1 MRFSFVILFPNTIY
15 CLPQKFTITTT
26 TKREKNPKK
35 WSCKQEEK
43 LIKTSL
49 LSYSITT
56 VISINIST
64 TNNMTEGDAIEID
77 IPGDYYDVQ
86 ENKFSFPTVFFF
98 VYMSVSRVNN
108 NDIPALFLHMA
119 GFFSI
124 HVCWYMFSRKLV
136 LLNYSG
142 NHILF

>member
-86 ENKFSFPTVFFF
+86 ENKFSFPTVFFLYTWVLAELIITIYPLCF
-98 VYMSVSRVNN
+98 CIWLV
-108 NDIPALFLHMA
+108 
-119 GFFSI
+119 FFSI